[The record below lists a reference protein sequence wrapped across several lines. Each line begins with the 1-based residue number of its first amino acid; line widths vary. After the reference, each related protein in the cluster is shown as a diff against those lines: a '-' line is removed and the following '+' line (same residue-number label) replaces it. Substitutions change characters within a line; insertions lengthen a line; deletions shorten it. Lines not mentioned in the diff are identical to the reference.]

1 MKGRPARLP
10 FSFFG
15 YSGALVR
22 PLILVTFVALAPL
35 AHSQQRTEIYKC
47 VDASGQQKTEIYKC
61 VDASGRASY
70 TNDARETDG
79 RKCQLVT
86 TQINVAP
93 PPKAP
98 ASFPRESA
106 AERASAKGR
115 QRAILEQELAAE
127 QADLAKA
134 KEALADQEG
143 VREGDERNYARVL
156 ERLQPFKDRVETHE
170 KNVEA
175 LRRELANSSR

>member
-1 MKGRPARLP
+1 M
-10 FSFFG
+10 
-15 YSGALVR
+15 VR
-22 PLILVTFVALAPL
+22 ALILVAFAVLAP
-35 AHSQQRTEIYKC
+35 S
-47 VDASGQQKTEIYKC
+47 ASGQQKTEIYKC

-93 PPKAP
+93 PPPPRQKGAP
-98 ASFPRESA
+98 SSFPRESA

-115 QRAILEQELAAE
+115 QREILEQELASE

-134 KEALADQEG
+134 KQALAEQET

-156 ERLQPFKDRVETHE
+156 ERLQPYKDRVETHE

-175 LRRELANSSR
+175 LRRELANSGR

>member
-1 MKGRPARLP
+1 M
-10 FSFFG
+10 
-15 YSGALVR
+15 VR
-22 PLILVTFVALAPL
+22 ALILVAFAALAPF
-35 AHSQQRTEIYKC
+35 AYGQQR
-47 VDASGQQKTEIYKC
+47 TEIYKC

-93 PPKAP
+93 PPRQTRAP

-106 AERASAKGR
+106 TDRASAKGR
-115 QRAILEQELAAE
+115 QREILEQELAAE

-134 KEALADQEG
+134 KQALVEQEG

-170 KNVEA
+170 KNIQA
-175 LRRELANSSR
+175 LQRELANLK